1 MELRSTGNPDINNPV
16 TMSILEYLASKGCE
30 VMATRN
36 ILHISKLQEF
46 EDFLET
52 KGYMIVATSKNPYE
66 VLRAQKDGDTVV
78 VYKKKD
84 AKEHLSTMDK
94 DYHLVR
100 EFIKSQ
106 RKQSNAQRIRNMTD
120 EELAKFLSEFSA
132 CNVCE
137 YYDPE
142 THRCDTDSNFLCV
155 KAYAEAIIGDWL
167 KQPVEE

>member
-1 MELRSTGNPDINNPV
+1 MMELRSTGNPDTSNPV
-16 TMSILEYLASKGCE
+16 TMSMLEYLRKKGVE
-30 VMATRN
+30 VMGMTN
-36 ILHISKLQEF
+36 SE
-46 EDFLET
+46 
-52 KGYMIVATSKNPYE
+52 
-66 VLRAQKDGDTVV
+66 
-78 VYKKKD
+78 
-84 AKEHLSTMDK
+84 
-94 DYHLVR
+94 
-100 EFIKSQ
+100 
-106 RKQSNAQRIRNMTD
+106 RIRGMTD

>member
-1 MELRSTGNPDINNPV
+1 MELRSTGNPDTRNQV
-16 TMSILEYLASKGCE
+16 TMSMLEYLAKKGRE
-30 VMATRN
+30 AVSEKQT
-36 ILHISKLQEF
+36 F
-46 EDFLET
+46 
-52 KGYMIVATSKNPYE
+52 
-66 VLRAQKDGDTVV
+66 GD
-78 VYKKKD
+78 K
-84 AKEHLSTMDK
+84 
-94 DYHLVR
+94 
-100 EFIKSQ
+100 
-106 RKQSNAQRIRNMTD
+106 IRSMSD

>member
-1 MELRSTGNPDINNPV
+1 MELRSTGNPDTSNPV
-16 TMSILEYLASKGCE
+16 TMSVLEYLSSKGCE
-30 VMATRN
+30 AMETRN

-66 VLRAQKDGDTVV
+66 VLRAQKDGDKVI
-78 VYKKKD
+78 VYHKKD

-106 RKQSNAQRIRNMTD
+106 RKQSNADRIRNMTD
-120 EELAKFLSEFSA
+120 EELAKFLSEFNA
-132 CNVCE
+132 CKVCE
-137 YYDPE
+137 HYNKEAD
-142 THRCDTDSNFLCV
+142 RCYADSGFVCV

-167 KQPVEE
+167 KHPVEE

>member
-1 MELRSTGNPDINNPV
+1 MELRSTGNPGTRNPA
-16 TMSILEYLASKGCE
+16 TIQMLEYLAKKGREAMSEKTLQSKDD
-30 VMATRN
+30 N
-36 ILHISKLQEF
+36 
-46 EDFLET
+46 
-52 KGYMIVATSKNPYE
+52 
-66 VLRAQKDGDTVV
+66 
-78 VYKKKD
+78 YKKKHKVKSAEIVVRKVD
-84 AKEHLSTMDK
+84 EKPYYEIKYFDLSDNEYHIGYGSYKLEYVFEWLEQCFEIVEKNTNADK
-94 DYHLVR
+94 
-100 EFIKSQ
+100 
-106 RKQSNAQRIRNMTD
+106 IRSMAD